1 MVYSDIRAEARDRLR
16 GNWAQSIGVAL
27 VASLLGG
34 AISGVGSGSSNGSGS
49 TASFN
54 AAEFEQMP
62 EPVVTFVIGLIGV
75 IALLI
80 LLQFIIG
87 GTVQLGYAGYLL
99 RQNRRQDPRFSD
111 LFSEFYRFGRGFAQ
125 RFLVGLYTLLWT
137 LLFVIPGIVKGFS
150 YAMTPFIL
158 ADHPE
163 MTANEAI
170 TASRKLMDG
179 HKWEFFVLGLTFIG
193 WQLLCAL
200 TLGIGLL
207 WLVPYQNAAYAA
219 FYREISE
226 KNTYIE
232 A

>member
-34 AISGVGSGSSNGSGS
+34 TVTSASSGSSAGSGSSFN
-49 TASFN
+49 FN
-54 AAEFEQMP
+54 AGDLQQMP
-62 EPVVTFVIGLIGV
+62 EIVSTIVLAVVGV
-75 IALLI
+75 VALMALA
-80 LLQFIIG
+80 QFIIG
-87 GTVQLGYAGYLL
+87 GTIQLGYASYLL

-125 RFLVGLYTLLWT
+125 KFLVGLYTLLWT

-158 ADHPE
+158 ADYPE

-179 HKWEFFVLGLTFIG
+179 HKWELFVLGLTFIG
-193 WQLLCAL
+193 WQILCAL

-207 WLVPYQNAAYAA
+207 WLIPYQNAAYAA
-219 FYREISE
+219 FYREITSGQ
-226 KNTYIE
+226 KYI
-232 A
+232 AD

>member
-16 GNWAQSIGVAL
+16 GNWGPSIGTAL

-34 AISGVGSGSSNGSGS
+34 AITRAGSGSSGGSGS

-54 AAEFEQMP
+54 AAEFEHMP
-62 EPVVTFVIGLIGV
+62 EPVITFVIGLIGV
-75 IALLI
+75 IALLS

-125 RFLVGLYTLLWT
+125 KFLVGLYSVLWT
-137 LLFVIPGIVKGFS
+137 LLFVIPGIIKSFS

-179 HKWEFFVLGLTFIG
+179 HKWELFVLSLTFIG

-207 WLVPYQNAAYAA
+207 WLVPYQNAALAA
-219 FYREISE
+219 FYREISG

>member
-1 MVYSDIRAEARDRLR
+1 MVYSDIRAQARDRLR

-125 RFLVGLYTLLWT
+125 KFLVGLYSVLWT
-137 LLFVIPGIVKGFS
+137 LLFVIPGIIKSFS

-179 HKWEFFVLGLTFIG
+179 HKWELFVLSLTFIG

-207 WLVPYQNAAYAA
+207 WLVPYQNAALAA
-219 FYREISE
+219 FYREISG